1 MSDPDQIKDVGKA
14 ATSQPETSQP
24 ETSSASDLAT
34 QKSASLPWYFGG
46 QGVWYSAM
54 GLQMVLFPFLS
65 AFVLGLDARYIGIAQ
80 LAIMGPGL
88 LFLLPAGV
96 IADHLDERSY
106 LIKLHLLAAIP
117 PIFLASILFADKL
130 SFGLLIGYAVFA
142 GTLTTLAVPARD
154 SLLNHLVPHAS
165 LNRFIAFATAIQ
177 FGGQLV
183 GMAAAGLAK
192 YFGPAPFFLVHSS
205 MMLIG
210 ALSLSRIHI
219 AKHDV
224 SHAPLG
230 KDLRRYANSIGE
242 AISFLFKSKVLGP
255 IMICNSAIGFFFV
268 GSFMVAVPLFVRD
281 VFHGAT
287 QQISAL
293 HISFFLGTVL
303 SALTIMRI
311 GHIKNRGRMMVIG
324 MTMGTLLCFMMTRD
338 VPFGAFA
345 GIMFTWGIGAGI
357 VMTMSRTII
366 QEAAPDAMRA
376 RLLAAFQMGIM
387 GFGPF
392 GSLLTGF
399 VINLY
404 GPKNAMFVPF
414 VGMGL
419 TLLVVTVT
427 TGIWSITDQD
437 TKQPHAG

>member
-1 MSDPDQIKDVGKA
+1 MNDQDQTSKA
-14 ATSQPETSQP
+14 AK
-24 ETSSASDLAT
+24 AT
-34 QKSASLPWYFGG
+34 TPPAEVLGATAVEDEKSASLPWYFGG
-46 QGVWYSAM
+46 QGVWYAAM

-88 LFLLPAGV
+88 VLLLPAGV

-117 PIFLASILFADKL
+117 PLFLASILYTANL
-130 SFGLLIGYAVFA
+130 SFGLLVGYAVFA

-154 SLLNHLVPHAS
+154 SLLNHLVPHSS

-205 MMLIG
+205 MMVIG
-210 ALSLSRIHI
+210 ALSLSRIRI
-219 AKHDV
+219 AKHDL
-224 SHAPLG
+224 SHEPLG
-230 KDLRRYANSIGE
+230 RDLRRYATSIGE
-242 AISFLFKSKVLGP
+242 AVSFLFRSKVLGP

-268 GSFMVAVPLFVRD
+268 GSFMVAIPIFVRD

-287 QQISAL
+287 QQISML
-293 HISFFLGTVL
+293 HISFFMGTVI

-311 GHIKNRGRMMVIG
+311 GHIKHRGRMMVIG
-324 MTMGTLLCFMMTRD
+324 LSAGTAICFLMTRD
-338 VPFGAFA
+338 VPFLFFA
-345 GIMFTWGIGAGI
+345 CIMFVWGIGAGV
-357 VMTMSRTII
+357 VMTLSRTII
-366 QEAAPDAMRA
+366 QEAAPNAMRA

-392 GSLLTGF
+392 GSLITGF
-399 VINLY
+399 VIDLY
-404 GPKNAMFVPF
+404 GAQKAMYVPF
-414 VGMGL
+414 VGMGI
-419 TLLVVTVT
+419 TLLIVITT
-427 TGIWSITDQD
+427 TGIWGITDKA
-437 TKQPHAG
+437 TARPEAG